1 MVSSSLR
8 VDFILFLPTVDCDDV
23 KEKYGSDLRHI
34 ASDALRRWK
43 ESQSQFG
50 ATKDAVF
57 NVTKDFVV
65 NASVLEKLISLAAS
79 LTDISLTTSPIF
91 RDDEF

>member
-34 ASDALRRWK
+34 ASDALRKWK
-43 ESQSQFG
+43 ESESSCG
-50 ATKDAVF
+50 A
-57 NVTKDFVV
+57 TKDFVV